1 MKRTLLCLLL
11 CGLLCLSAGCRA
23 PEDETLYNG
32 DDATEVTIGV
42 AYPVASL
49 EGDTLFEAGLEMAVA
64 DINAAG
70 GVMGRP
76 VSLLVRDDE
85 NDTTLATQ
93 IAQTFID
100 QGITAVIG
108 HWSTNVTYIVEDVYE
123 EAGVVMI
130 TPNATGDDI
139 FDYAYD
145 YIFRMISTNDEYA
158 KAIADYIAGSG
169 LDNIAIY
176 YSDDVYGD
184 GFASTLEIALTQH
197 GVTVADRLNTLSDT
211 NVNRIRDR
219 WRAFD
224 CGGVIIAAVMPEA
237 AAAVNLVQSMGLDL
251 PIFGADNFDR
261 RSFLPSIAGSHER
274 LYYARYHDDD
284 LDVDF
289 RDRFVAAYGQMPDVF
304 AINAYECVTLLCDA
318 MNAAQST
325 EGADIA
331 AFLKGIED
339 YPTVSTTLTYNAD
352 TQEFDGQPLVV
363 VPMQQ

>member
-1 MKRTLLCLLL
+1 MKRTLLCFLL
-11 CGLLCLSAGCRA
+11 CGLLFFSAACSA
-23 PEDETLYNG
+23 PEEETLYNG

-49 EGDTLFEAGLEMAVA
+49 AGDTFFEAGLEMAVA
-64 DINAAG
+64 DVNAAG
-70 GVMGRP
+70 GVMGKP
-76 VSLLVRDDE
+76 VSLLIRDDQ

-100 QGITAVIG
+100 QGISSVIG
-108 HWSTNVTYIVEDVYE
+108 HWSTNVTYIVEDFYE

-139 FDYAYD
+139 FDYEYD

-158 KAIADYIAGSG
+158 LAIADYIADAG

-184 GFASTLEIALTQH
+184 GFASILEVELAQH
-197 GVTVADRLNTLSDT
+197 GIIVADRVNNLSDT

-237 AAAVNLVQSMGLDL
+237 AEAVNLIQSMGLDL

-261 RSFLPSIAGSHER
+261 RSFLPSIQGSISN
-274 LYYARYHDDD
+274 LYHARYNDDN
-284 LDVDF
+284 LDAGF
-289 RDRFVAAYGQMPDVF
+289 ASRFLDAYGHLPDVF
-304 AINAYECVTLLCDA
+304 AVTAYECVMILCDA
-318 MNAAQST
+318 MNEAKST

-331 AFLKGIED
+331 AFLKGVTD
-339 YPTVSTTLTYNAD
+339 YQTISTTLTYNAE
-352 TQEFDGQPLVV
+352 TLEFDGQPLVV
-363 VPMQQ
+363 VPIQQ